1 MTLREG
7 KVGETLLIN
16 GIEKFPLK
24 GRLMT
29 MGLTKGTKIT
39 VMPSAPFGDPMA
51 IKIRSYKLALR
62 RKDAEKIIVEK
73 VG

>member
-1 MTLREG
+1 MTLKEA
-7 KVGETLLIN
+7 KVGDTFVVES
-16 GIEKFPLK
+16 IEPFELK

-29 MGLTKGTKIT
+29 MGLTKGTKVE

-62 RKDAEKIIVEK
+62 RDDAEKIIVEK

>member
-7 KVGETLLIN
+7 KVGETFCVEK
-16 GIEKFPLK
+16 IEPSPLK
-24 GRLMT
+24 SRLMT
-29 MGLTKGTKIT
+29 MGLTKGTKIE

-62 RKDAEKIIVEK
+62 REDAEKVIVQK

>member
-1 MTLREG
+1 MTLKDG
-7 KVGETLLIN
+7 KVGETLI
-16 GIEKFPLK
+16 IEDIEPFELK

-29 MGLTKGTKIT
+29 MGLTKGTKIE

-62 RKDAEKIIVEK
+62 RDDAEKILVQK